1 MTHAQLAVAT
11 ACLLAATACSTQVL
25 GIHDELYVPEVAL
38 QETEMPQYFEEVQN
52 CRLHVFKMYK
62 AKRDIRN
69 VNTDFRTCLIGKG
82 YVLLS

>member
-1 MTHAQLAVAT
+1 MTHTQLAVAT
-11 ACLLAATACSTQVL
+11 TCLLAAAACSTQVL

-38 QETEMPQYFEEVQN
+38 YGSKEPQYAQDVQS
-52 CRLHVFKMYK
+52 CRLQVFKMYR

-69 VNTDFRTCLIGKG
+69 VNTDFRACLIGKG